1 MNSANRQTE
10 KNRRGNNFTSQGPPN
25 LAIPCDVNEAN
36 DDSGSSLASSDS
48 DYLFKRE
55 TQIERKKNKRQSVQV
70 TVPREI
76 VEIKRVTDDQAE
88 NNHDKVDNQEVS

>member
-1 MNSANRQTE
+1 M
-10 KNRRGNNFTSQGPPN
+10 
-25 LAIPCDVNEAN
+25 AIPCDVNEAN

-70 TVPREI
+70 TIPREI
-76 VEIKRVTDDQAE
+76 VEIKRVKDDKDE
-88 NNHDKVDNQEVS
+88 NNHDKVDN